1 MYRRNI
7 ETALKAALGDTRIVL
22 LNGARQT
29 GKSTLAQMIAEQR
42 GGRYL
47 TLDDEAVLAVARGDP
62 SALVRATP
70 QMTVIDEVQRAPE
83 LFSAIKIEVD
93 RNRTPGRF
101 LLTGSA
107 NIFLLPRLS
116 ESLAGRIEILP
127 LLPLSQDEISGDR
140 STFVDMVLTNQDWR
154 IRKSTVDRVE
164 VCKRI
169 IAGGYP
175 EALAREPGERRAAW
189 HRSYL
194 SSLIQRDVRDLSSI
208 DGLTDLPRLI
218 GLIAARSSALMNMSE
233 LSRSTGIANSTL
245 RRYLGILE
253 AIYILQPLP
262 AWSTNTGK
270 RFVKSP
276 KIHLVDTGLAA
287 YLRGDTDPQSLAQSG
302 NIGPLLET
310 FVVQEIRKQLAWS
323 NAPATPF
330 HYRSAAD
337 REVDLVLELPGGAVA
352 GFEIKAAA
360 KVGKADFM
368 GLESLAEDAGKKFIR
383 GVLLYFGDQVL
394 PFGDKLTAIP
404 ITELWTSR

>member
-7 ETALKAALGDTRIVL
+7 EIPLNAALDDTRVVL

-29 GKSTLAQMIAEQR
+29 GKSTLAQRIAEER
-42 GGRYL
+42 NGRYL

-62 SALVRATP
+62 TQLVRANP

-107 NIFLLPRLS
+107 NVFLLPRLS

-127 LLPLSQDEISGDR
+127 LLPLSQDEIAGER
-140 STFVDMVLTNQDWR
+140 STFVDIALTDAGWR
-154 IRKSTVDRVE
+154 IRKSTLDRVKLCQR
-164 VCKRI
+164 V

-175 EALAREPGERRAAW
+175 EVLTRPPGERRSAW
-189 HRSYL
+189 YRSYV
-194 SSLIQRDVRDLSSI
+194 SSLIQRDVRDLSTI
-208 DGLTDLPRLI
+208 DGLTELPRLL
-218 GLIAARSSALMNMSE
+218 GLLAARSSALMNMSE
-233 LSRSTGIANSTL
+233 LSRSTGIPNSTL
-245 RRYLGILE
+245 RRYLGLLE

-276 KIHLVDTGLAA
+276 KVHMVDPGLAA

-302 NIGPLLET
+302 SIGPLLES
-310 FVVQEIRKQLAWS
+310 FVVQELRKQLTWS
-323 NAPATPF
+323 KTPATAF
-330 HYRSAAD
+330 HYRSAAG
-337 REVDLVLELPGGAVA
+337 REVDLVLELPGGAVT
-352 GFEIKAAA
+352 GIEIKAAA
-360 KVGKADFM
+360 KVSKADFA

-383 GVLLYFGDQVL
+383 GVLLYLGDQVL
-394 PFGDKLTAIP
+394 PFGDKLAAVP
-404 ITELWTSR
+404 IDELWAGR

>member
-7 ETALKAALGDTRIVL
+7 EIALKAALNDTRVVL

-29 GKSTLAQMIAEQR
+29 GKSTLVQSIAENR
-42 GGRYL
+42 NARYL

-62 SALVRATP
+62 SALVHANP

-127 LLPLSQDEISGDR
+127 LLPLSQDEISGGR
-140 STFVDMVLTNQDWR
+140 STFLEMVLTNADWR
-154 IRKSTVDRVE
+154 LRKSSVDRIE
-164 VCKRI
+164 VCQRI

-175 EALAREPGERRAAW
+175 EALARKSEERRSAW
-189 HRSYL
+189 YRSYL

-208 DGLTDLPRLI
+208 DGLTDLPRLL
-218 GLIAARSSALMNMSE
+218 GLLAARSSALMNMSE

-245 RRYLGILE
+245 RRYLGLLE

-276 KIHLVDTGLAA
+276 KIHMVDTGLAA
-287 YLRGDTDPQSLAQSG
+287 YLRGDTDPQALAQSG
-302 NIGPLLET
+302 NIGPLLES
-310 FVVQEIRKQLAWS
+310 FVVQELRKQLAWS
-323 NAPATPF
+323 KTPATPY
-330 HYRSAAD
+330 HYRSAAG

-352 GFEIKAAA
+352 GIEIKAAA
-360 KVGKADFM
+360 KVGKAEFA
-368 GLESLAEDAGKKFIR
+368 GLESLAADAGKKFIR

-394 PFGDKLTAIP
+394 PFGDKLAAIP
-404 ITELWTSR
+404 INELWAGR